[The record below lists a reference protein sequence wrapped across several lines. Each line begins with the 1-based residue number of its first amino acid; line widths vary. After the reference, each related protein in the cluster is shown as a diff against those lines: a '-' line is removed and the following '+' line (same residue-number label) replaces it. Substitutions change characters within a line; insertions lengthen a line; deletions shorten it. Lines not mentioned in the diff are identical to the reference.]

1 MHAKPP
7 TLFTLLVSLLWR
19 YQRRLHAVNR
29 SARNEHPSFS
39 SARLTL
45 FWPTFAAI
53 VISGCADSN
62 ESLINEKAQAG
73 PTPRPAL
80 IATLEQPSDRI
91 LHEFVGKVDA
101 AQTVDLSFEVS
112 GQLASVTPREGDR
125 LAEGSLIAALD
136 PTPFEIRVREAKAQF
151 ELAELDLR
159 RKRALLKD
167 KAISP
172 ALVDQAS
179 AQLDLARSHLE
190 MSERHLSETRLVAPF
205 DGLLSRRY
213 VDNHSLAA
221 AGQAIVRLSDLTEIF
236 VRIAVP
242 ERLVSTI
249 NDRTVTNLWAR
260 LPGMDTDIPL
270 ALKEFAGE
278 ANAVAQSYRVTLV
291 MTGLPPVDVLPGMN
305 VTVYAERAMPN
316 LYPRIPLDAIHESPD
331 GSFYVWRYANES
343 QTVTRQ
349 PVRVGDIREGQVEIK
364 EGLKPGDRFAAAG
377 GQQLRE
383 GMRVRP
389 MTPAQPQ

>member
-1 MHAKPP
+1 M
-7 TLFTLLVSLLWR
+7 
-19 YQRRLHAVNR
+19 
-29 SARNEHPSFS
+29 
-39 SARLTL
+39 
-45 FWPTFAAI
+45 
-53 VISGCADSN
+53 
-62 ESLINEKAQAG
+62 
-73 PTPRPAL
+73 
-80 IATLEQPSDRI
+80 
-91 LHEFVGKVDA
+91 
-101 AQTVDLSFEVS
+101 
-112 GQLASVTPREGDR
+112 
-125 LAEGSLIAALD
+125 
-136 PTPFEIRVREAKAQF
+136 REAKAQF

-179 AQLDLARSHLE
+179 AQLDLARAHLE
-190 MSERHLSETRLVAPF
+190 MSERHLAETRLVAPF

-260 LPGMDTDIPL
+260 LPGVDTDIPL

-278 ANAVAQSYRVTLV
+278 ANSVAQSYRVTLV
-291 MTGLPPVDVLPGMN
+291 MTGPSPVDVLPGMN

-331 GSFYVWRYANES
+331 GTFYVWRYANES
-343 QTVTRQ
+343 QTVARQ
-349 PVRVGDIREGQVEIK
+349 PVRVGDIREGQVEIE

-389 MTPAQPQ
+389 MTPAQPR

>member
-1 MHAKPP
+1 MHAQPH
-7 TLFTLLVSLLWR
+7 TLFTSLVILLKG
-19 YQRRLHAVNR
+19 YKRRLNTVNR
-29 SARNEHPSFS
+29 SVRGEHRWFS
-39 SARLTL
+39 LAKLAIS
-45 FWPTFAAI
+45 WPTFAAI
-53 VISGCADSN
+53 VITGCADSN
-62 ESLINEKAQAG
+62 ESQINEKAQAG

-80 IATLEQPSDRI
+80 IATLEQPSDQI

-125 LAEGSLIAALD
+125 LTEGSLIAALD
-136 PTPFEIRVREAKAQF
+136 PTPFEISVREAKAQF

-179 AQLDLARSHLE
+179 AQLDLARAHLE
-190 MSERHLSETRLVAPF
+190 MSERHLAETRLVAPF

-260 LPGMDTDIPL
+260 LPGVDTDIPL

-278 ANAVAQSYRVTLV
+278 ANSVAQSYRVTLV
-291 MTGLPPVDVLPGMN
+291 MTGPPPVDVLPGMN

-331 GSFYVWRYANES
+331 GTFYVWRYANES
-343 QTVTRQ
+343 QTVARQ
-349 PVRVGDIREGQVEIK
+349 PVRVGDIREGQVEIE

-389 MTPAQPQ
+389 MTPAQLQ

>member
-151 ELAELDLR
+151 ELAELDLS

-260 LPGMDTDIPL
+260 LPGMD
-270 ALKEFAGE
+270 E
-278 ANAVAQSYRVTLV
+278 AFR
-291 MTGLPPVDVLPGMN
+291 
-305 VTVYAERAMPN
+305 
-316 LYPRIPLDAIHESPD
+316 
-331 GSFYVWRYANES
+331 
-343 QTVTRQ
+343 
-349 PVRVGDIREGQVEIK
+349 
-364 EGLKPGDRFAAAG
+364 
-377 GQQLRE
+377 
-383 GMRVRP
+383 
-389 MTPAQPQ
+389 

>member
-1 MHAKPP
+1 MHAQPP
-7 TLFTLLVSLLWR
+7 TLFNSLVSLLRR
-19 YQRRLHAVNR
+19 YQRRMNAVNP
-29 SARNEHPSFS
+29 SARNRHPSFS
-39 SARLTL
+39 SARMKL
-45 FWPTFAAI
+45 FSPTFAAI
-53 VISGCADSN
+53 VITGCGDSN
-62 ESLINEKAQAG
+62 ESQINEKAQAG

-80 IATLEQPSDRI
+80 IATLEQPSDQI

-101 AQTVDLSFEVS
+101 AQTVDLSFEVG

-125 LAEGSLIAALD
+125 LTEGSLIAALD
-136 PTPFEIRVREAKAQF
+136 PTPFEISVREAKAQF

-179 AQLDLARSHLE
+179 AQLDLARAHLE
-190 MSERHLSETRLVAPF
+190 MSERHLAETRLVAPF

-260 LPGMDTDIPL
+260 LPGVDTDIPL

-278 ANAVAQSYRVTLV
+278 ANSVAQSYRVTLV

-389 MTPAQPQ
+389 MTPAQPR

>member
-1 MHAKPP
+1 MHAQPP
-7 TLFTLLVSLLWR
+7 ARFTSLISLLR
-19 YQRRLHAVNR
+19 GYHRRLNTVSR
-29 SARNEHPSFS
+29 SARNEHDSFS
-39 SARLTL
+39 LARWTL
-45 FWPTFAAI
+45 FWPTLAAI
-53 VISGCADSN
+53 VITGCADSS
-62 ESLINEKAQAG
+62 ESPINEKAQVG
-73 PTPRPAL
+73 PNPRPAL

-112 GQLASVTPREGDR
+112 GQLESVPPREGDR

-136 PTPFEIRVREAKAQF
+136 PTPFEISVREAKAQF

-159 RKRALLKD
+159 RKRALLRD

-179 AQLDLARSHLE
+179 AQLDLARAHLE
-190 MSERHLSETRLVAPF
+190 MSERHLAEAQLVAPF

-213 VDNHSLAA
+213 VDNHSLAT

-260 LPGMDTDIPL
+260 LPGLDSDIPL

-278 ANAVAQSYRVTLV
+278 ANVVAQSYRVTLV
-291 MTGLPPVDVLPGMN
+291 MTEAPPVDVLPGMN

-316 LYPRIPLDAIHESPD
+316 LFPRIPLDAIHESPD
-331 GSFYVWRYANES
+331 GTFYVWRYANES
-343 QTVTRQ
+343 QTVARQ
-349 PVRVGDIREGQVEIK
+349 SVRVGDIRGGQVEII
-364 EGLKPGDRFAAAG
+364 EGLAPGDRFAAAG

-389 MTPAQPQ
+389 MTPAQQR

>member
-1 MHAKPP
+1 MHAQPP
-7 TLFTLLVSLLWR
+7 TLFTSLVTLLKG
-19 YQRRLHAVNR
+19 YQRRLNRVNR
-29 SARNEHPSFS
+29 SIRSEHRWFS
-39 SARLTL
+39 LAKLTIS
-45 FWPTFAAI
+45 WPTFAAI
-53 VISGCADSN
+53 VITGCADSK
-62 ESLINEKAQAG
+62 EALINEKAPVEPA
-73 PTPRPAL
+73 PRPAL
-80 IATLEQPSDRI
+80 IATLAKPSDRI
-91 LHEFVGKVDA
+91 LHEFIGKVDA

-112 GQLASVTPREGDR
+112 GQLASITPREGDR
-125 LAEGSLIAALD
+125 LAAGSLIAALD
-136 PTPFEIRVREAKAQF
+136 PTSFEISVREAKAQF

-179 AQLDLARSHLE
+179 AQLDLALAYLE

-260 LPGMDTDIPL
+260 LPGVDTDIPL

-291 MTGLPPVDVLPGMN
+291 MTGPPPVDLLPGMN
-305 VTVYAERAMPN
+305 VTVYAERALPN
-316 LYPRIPLDAIHESPD
+316 LYPRIPLDAIHESPN
-331 GSFYVWRYANES
+331 GTFYVWQYANES

-349 PVRVGDIREGQVEIK
+349 PVRVGDIRGGQVEII

-389 MTPAQPQ
+389 MTPAQPR

>member
-1 MHAKPP
+1 MHAQPP
-7 TLFTLLVSLLWR
+7 TLFNSVASILRR
-19 YQRRLHAVNR
+19 YQRRFNAMNCSV
-29 SARNEHPSFS
+29 SGEQPSFS
-39 SARLTL
+39 LARLTL
-45 FWPTFAAI
+45 FWQTFAAI
-53 VISGCADSN
+53 VITGCADSN
-62 ESLINEKAQAG
+62 ESFINEEAQIG
-73 PTPRPAL
+73 PSLRPAL

-136 PTPFEIRVREAKAQF
+136 PTPFEISVREAKAQF

-159 RKRALLKD
+159 RKRALLRD

-179 AQLDLARSHLE
+179 AQLDLARAHLE

-270 ALKEFAGE
+270 AL
-278 ANAVAQSYRVTLV
+278 
-291 MTGLPPVDVLPGMN
+291 
-305 VTVYAERAMPN
+305 
-316 LYPRIPLDAIHESPD
+316 
-331 GSFYVWRYANES
+331 
-343 QTVTRQ
+343 
-349 PVRVGDIREGQVEIK
+349 
-364 EGLKPGDRFAAAG
+364 
-377 GQQLRE
+377 
-383 GMRVRP
+383 
-389 MTPAQPQ
+389 